1 MKTDTNSNASGH
13 SAHLTVALPAT
24 LITEI
29 AEAVAERLRE
39 GDTLPAPSPW
49 LDVEGASDYLRMTP
63 DAVRKAA
70 QRGFLPAHQPF
81 GKGSRYF
88 FHVRELDD
96 YLLAAEVAGV
106 DAVDAED
113 ARSGR
118 RT

>member
-1 MKTDTNSNASGH
+1 MKTDTNTNAAGP
-13 SAHLTVALPAT
+13 SAQFTVALPAT
-24 LITEI
+24 LIAEI
-29 AEAVAERLRE
+29 ADAVAERLRE
-39 GDTLPAPSPW
+39 GDLVPAPSPW

-88 FHVRELDD
+88 FHVRELDE

-106 DAVDAED
+106 EAAD
-113 ARSGR
+113 ARPGR